1 MPAIQ
6 HAKLSASSAHR
17 WLNCPGSVEF
27 SSFYKSRDTFY
38 TKEGSLAHELA
49 ETMIKKLIGIDET
62 TTKDVNKV
70 VKRVKTFYE
79 HEVGKEEADKLTKE
93 MRAFIKDYVDWVSEE
108 HNVGLKQDQNTLI
121 LLETRF
127 DLDPYIPE
135 GFGTA
140 DVTLLYGDT
149 LHIIDL
155 KYGRGVLVEAYDNP
169 QLMIYALGVLHDVAD
184 MMDKPVKTIKMSINQ
199 PRRDHVSTYEV
210 YADDL
215 ETWAEDVLKPKARR
229 AFYEHDLEH
238 VPGDWC
244 TFCPAKDDCIARMEH
259 FQELAEIRE
268 RYFDINAM
276 SSEDISRIL
285 ELGPSVTAFIESVKK
300 KALNDAMEGHP
311 PEGWKLVAGRSR
323 RRFDIPENEV
333 AALALKAGVPRDD
346 LYETKLVSLTQ
357 IEKIMKKPIFAKVYD
372 GKITKTSGTPVLA
385 PESDKRQALNLSAA
399 EDFAEDL

>member
-1 MPAIQ
+1 MPPLQ

-27 SSFYKSRDTFY
+27 SSFYPSRDTFY
-38 TKEGSLAHELA
+38 TKEGSLAHALA
-49 ETMIKKLIGIDET
+49 EVLLKKAIGIDAT

-70 VKRVKTFYE
+70 VRRVKQFYE
-79 HEVGKEEADKLTKE
+79 VGTNAEGAEKFTKE
-93 MRAFIKDYVDWVSEE
+93 MRTFIKDYVDWVLEE
-108 HNVGLKQDQNTLI
+108 FNAGRKQDPNTLI
-121 LLETRF
+121 LLETKF
-127 DLDPYIPE
+127 DLEPYIPE

-155 KYGRGVLVEAYDNP
+155 KYGRGVLVDAYDNP

-184 MMDKPVKTIKMSINQ
+184 MMDRPVKTVKMSINQ

-215 ETWAEDVLKPKARR
+215 EAWAEDVLKPKARR

-244 TFCPAKDDCIARMEH
+244 TFCPAKDDCVARMEH

-268 RYFDINAM
+268 KYFDINAM

-300 KALNDAMEGHP
+300 KALNDAMEGNP
-311 PEGWKLVAGRSR
+311 PKGWKLVAGRAR

-333 AALALKAGVPRDD
+333 AALALKAGVPRED

-357 IEKIMKKPIFAKVYD
+357 LEKLMKKPVFASVYD
-372 GKITKTSGTPVLA
+372 GKITKASGTPVLA
-385 PESDKRQALNLSAA
+385 PESDKRQALTLSAA